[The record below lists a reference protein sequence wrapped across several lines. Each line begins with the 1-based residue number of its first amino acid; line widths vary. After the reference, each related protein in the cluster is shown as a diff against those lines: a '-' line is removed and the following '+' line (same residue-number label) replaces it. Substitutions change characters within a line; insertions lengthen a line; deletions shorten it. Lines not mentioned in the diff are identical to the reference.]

1 MIDIDLRRYG
11 TDKEYE
17 KFVNGLISGA
27 DIDEEPI
34 VCELTRSI
42 KEATDEDIQEI
53 LEGEQNGIHFRWG
66 MRPKGI

>member
-27 DIDEEPI
+27 DIDEEPE
-34 VCELTRSI
+34 VI
-42 KEATDEDIQEI
+42 KMDEPRPYVITKVSED
-53 LEGEQNGIHFRWG
+53 GEE
-66 MRPKGI
+66 